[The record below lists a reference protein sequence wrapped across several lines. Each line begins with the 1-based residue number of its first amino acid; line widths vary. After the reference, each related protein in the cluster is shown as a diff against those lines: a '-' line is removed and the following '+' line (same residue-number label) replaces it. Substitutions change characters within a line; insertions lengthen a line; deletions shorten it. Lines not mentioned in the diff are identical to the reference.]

1 MSNLTPQDVDVRL
14 TATRNELVEE
24 DLRLWE
30 GLEDEKISRIAG
42 DEANKQLIDLVVD
55 ANQDTE
61 NRLSTEVLHRSE
73 GDLSNVSSLT
83 TLAQALSQYRI
94 KTDLE
99 IGNEKIARQQLG
111 VDLTTRINS
120 FVASWDHDK
129 FLIYQSIQTVQLD
142 VNNKYVSMD
151 LRIKKYEDML
161 QDITMDSIQITMDS
175 GEINMGA
182 WTILSQARE
191 WDLEI
196 LGKFKDYKHDTDQG
210 IDEALKDIQDKLPV
224 VEDIINKAIEQ
235 LSNAPIIQALDER
248 IGSSEITID
257 GVTQTVMQHQIDN
270 QNEMI
275 KLAKSLADQVVA
287 ESESLNE
294 QLTLETTTRID
305 ALVRE
310 AAIRAAQLEQE
321 ALDRSAEI
329 DAKVQVI
336 TIDVDQDITNVN
348 NAINELNAELDI
360 QVAAL
365 NTLVDQ
371 ADAKATAIESNVAT
385 QVTNL
390 NNKADS
396 IRADLTAEE
405 NARII
410 AISGLNDGLTQEIQF
425 RKDGDTANIAAL
437 ENYKTSN
444 DAALAN
450 VRVELGAN
458 ITATTANA
466 AKITSLDTRL
476 VVNETLAASAVSKA
490 ETALTQNTAM
500 AVDITS
506 VKASITGLQGDLA
519 NKADADAFNQ
529 LKAQVT
535 NIDGK
540 VTTQASDITALQT
553 TVTSQ
558 GGAITANTS
567 AISQL
572 ETVQTSQGSKI
583 TQLSTDTSSLRAD
596 LTVIEDG
603 LETKVDNQAF
613 NELMTRTDIAE
624 GKIDVHSSDIT
635 SLQTSLATTNN
646 NVATKASAA
655 SVTALDSKVTS
666 QGNTI
671 TSQGTAITKLT
682 NDLALTNAAA
692 ATKADASALTALDS
706 KVTGIG
712 GRVTSNSKS
721 ITALGNKITAVEGA
735 ISTKAEATAVNALT
749 TRVTTIE
756 GVNTSQGTSITKL
769 TNDLATTNTELTT
782 KASSAALS
790 ALDSKVTTQ
799 AGITTSQGAA
809 ITKLTNDLALTDTA
823 VAKKAEATALSALDT
838 KVTGQGNTLTSQGT
852 AITKLTTDLSTLD
865 TKVNT
870 KANSTV
876 VSYLDSKVTSIEGTV
891 TSQGTSLTSLTNRVE
906 LAEGNINK
914 KADSSA
920 VTSLG
925 SKVTQ
930 QGLDITSQGASI
942 TRIDAAIDAT
952 NLAVATKA
960 SAAALSTLD
969 SKVTSI
975 DGKVSSTTSAITA
988 LTGRVTA
995 TEGALT
1001 TKASVDAVNSLTTR
1015 ITSAEG
1021 TIASQTTS
1029 ITSLNSGLV
1038 TTNTKVTAAQTAA
1051 NNANTLAGGKGKV
1064 FFQNAEPAVADRL
1077 VQNLWIDT
1085 TGNNNTP
1092 KRWLTNAWVAVN
1104 DKIATDALT
1113 AANAAN
1119 VAIATKADASA
1130 LSSLDS
1136 KVTSINGTV
1145 TSQGVSIT
1153 NLNTRLSSA
1162 EGALTT
1168 KANSSAVSALD
1179 TKVTQQ
1185 GNTITSQ
1192 GTDITKLKADLA
1204 LTNTAVSTKAS
1215 SEALQSLDNRV
1226 VSIDGKVTTNASSI
1240 TALNGKMTTV
1250 ENGLATK
1257 ANGSA
1262 LSALTTRV
1270 SNAEGELS
1278 SQSSKV
1284 TKLEADVGN
1293 TSTYIISTSRNGG
1306 YREGGLPWGLYN
1318 ATLTKLAVF
1327 SRGFNLAVWANDG
1340 SYSSVQRFDT
1350 YDSTANIAS
1359 LATALLALPVNTYFT
1374 LVGADNIGTASA
1386 LQGNVELKNF
1396 IIANGGSASY
1406 YSTWGGNNLPIFT
1419 SMVGTG
1425 TGTGI
1430 QHSFNSNVTDDW
1442 IKYPISLISGI
1453 PEGFAG
1459 VQPIDESKFAT
1470 ASAISIL
1477 DSKVTN
1483 IDGVV
1488 TGHSTQLSNLTASIA
1503 GKANTSALNS
1513 LTARVKAEEG
1523 KSSSQATSITNLN
1536 SSVDNA
1542 LKAVTVSDT
1551 RSTNQPPSWYW
1562 SNYTRRVVNEFKT
1575 QTVIGVDG
1583 FFGGTYCNLETKVYY
1598 SDPSG
1603 GDIIQTATSSVDPSL
1618 YVQRRSSG
1626 TAAWTA
1632 WAQPIKDLR
1641 DSLVTKASASAVN
1654 TLATKVTAIDGK
1666 VSANANDL
1674 TVLKGTV
1681 DNNQSYIIN
1690 NYYTKA
1696 DANNATA
1703 NQITQFESTLSVGG
1717 RNLVRNTVLPVT
1729 GDGWLFQEK
1738 LTRKI
1743 QGEVTITWEVV
1754 DESGAPANG
1763 GIGFNYGDSGSSGYE
1778 FIEYPSFATGKYK
1791 ITKTTDSGNYT
1802 HFGMYSNTRCTIKNV
1817 KIEDGSIPSTWTP
1830 APEDSIQE
1838 IEAQATAI
1846 KSLTTQVINIDG
1858 RVSSTASQVLTL
1870 ESFKSGIQNG
1880 EIPGNSIREINL
1892 TDPSYGQDT
1901 YFPVILSGIPTT
1913 TRTHL
1918 SIVATLDSGAKP
1930 SWASHLAGFSVNV
1943 AWDVTGAGWGTTVPD
1958 QVINNAVWKHCV
1970 NDVSPIMDVT
1980 QDGTSSQPLVWLR
1993 GGGRYYYS
2001 VPLSRSIAICPAYGT
2016 LTSSSGNVFIPRLF
2030 DANLIPVSLKQNN
2043 EKQTVRLQQTN
2054 QVVDGVKAVSTI
2066 SVDNNGFMS
2075 GYGLISQLVNGVVT
2089 SAFGINADY
2098 FYVGNSNANKKKPFM
2113 VLTSPQAIGG
2123 VTYPAGT
2130 WMDVALIA
2138 NATIGT
2144 AHIQDASITNA
2155 KIASL
2160 SAEKITAGI
2169 ISADRIGANSITAE
2183 KVTIGTGANLWAQPL
2198 FQYLPD
2204 FIGRSAQF
2212 GYTPALRGWGVQCL
2226 GRDHI
2231 APWST
2236 RITVKGGEQYVIE
2249 YTAGHNAGPI
2259 KSRGVG
2265 FWYTDVSSNMVGLSY
2280 PAGEVIGDLGNG
2292 WYKYRTTITVPE
2304 SPSLV
2309 FAMLFIQIEQSETES
2324 NPMYWTVGNVAIR
2337 RVNGGELI
2345 VNGAITADKLYSNTV
2360 SGMFANFGRFES
2372 NVAGVGTTVIS
2383 GPTIEV
2389 YDTQRLRVFIG
2400 VKP

>member
-42 DEANKQLIDLVVD
+42 DEAKKQLINLVVD

-83 TLAQALSQYRI
+83 ALAQALSQYRI

-142 VNNKYVSMD
+142 VNNKYASMD

-224 VEDIINKAIEQ
+224 VEDIINQAIEQ
-235 LSNAPIIQALDER
+235 ISNAPIIKELDALL
-248 IGSSEITID
+248 GSTIEDVDTVHEALIKEIQD
-257 GVTQTVMQHQIDN
+257 R
-270 QNEMI
+270 QNEMVSM
-275 KLAKSLADQVVA
+275 AQANADQIARYSTDLAAEIEAETQERVVA
-287 ESESLNE
+287 LQREAQIRQE
-294 QLTLETTTRID
+294 QLL
-305 ALVRE
+305 
-310 AAIRAAQLEQE
+310 QE
-321 ALDRSAEI
+321 AKDRSAEI
-329 DAKVQVI
+329 DEKI
-336 TIDVDQDITNVN
+336 RDINIDVDAD
-348 NAINELNAELDI
+348 L
-360 QVAAL
+360 AAL
-365 NTLVDQ
+365 NNRVDGVHQ
-371 ADAKATAIESNVAT
+371 DI
-385 QVTNL
+385 Q
-390 NNKADS
+390 D
-396 IRADLTAEE
+396 EE
-405 NARII
+405 TARIA
-410 AISGLNDGLTQEIQF
+410 AINLLNDGLTQEIQF
-425 RKDGDTANIAAL
+425 RKDGDVASIAAVD
-437 ENYKTSN
+437 NYKVSN
-444 DAALAN
+444 DQALAN
-450 VRVELGAN
+450 VRTDLQAN
-458 ITATTANA
+458 VTATSANTVL
-466 AKITSLDTRL
+466 IESLASRL
-476 VVNETLAASAVSKA
+476 VITQGDLADTKTLATSATQKA
-490 ETALTQNTAM
+490 ETALSETTAL
-500 AVDITS
+500 AQQLVTVNS
-506 VKASITGLQGDLA
+506 SIDNLENDLV
-519 NKADADAFNQ
+519 NKADAAAFNQ
-529 LKAQVT
+529 LSTKVTDIDGKVTTATTDITALKTSVTGLDNTIKGNTSAINKLETVQTVQGGNITQLTTDTTALQNSVELLQDDLATKADAEAFNQLSTKVTQNADTITVQSGDITRLKADLVVADNKINTKANSSALTALDTKVT

-540 VTTQASDITALQT
+540 VTTNS
-553 TVTSQ
+553 
-558 GGAITANTS
+558 
-567 AISQL
+567 
-572 ETVQTSQGSKI
+572 
-583 TQLSTDTSSLRAD
+583 ST
-596 LTVIEDG
+596 
-603 LETKVDNQAF
+603 
-613 NELMTRTDIAE
+613 
-624 GKIDVHSSDIT
+624 IT
-635 SLQTSLATTNN
+635 SLT
-646 NVATKASAA
+646 
-655 SVTALDSKVTS
+655 
-666 QGNTI
+666 
-671 TSQGTAITKLT
+671 
-682 NDLALTNAAA
+682 
-692 ATKADASALTALDS
+692 
-706 KVTGIG
+706 
-712 GRVTSNSKS
+712 GRVT
-721 ITALGNKITAVEGA
+721 T
-735 ISTKAEATAVNALT
+735 
-749 TRVTTIE
+749 
-756 GVNTSQGTSITKL
+756 
-769 TNDLATTNTELTT
+769 
-782 KASSAALS
+782 
-790 ALDSKVTTQ
+790 
-799 AGITTSQGAA
+799 
-809 ITKLTNDLALTDTA
+809 
-823 VAKKAEATALSALDT
+823 
-838 KVTGQGNTLTSQGT
+838 
-852 AITKLTTDLSTLD
+852 
-865 TKVNT
+865 
-870 KANSTV
+870 
-876 VSYLDSKVTSIEGTV
+876 
-891 TSQGTSLTSLTNRVE
+891 
-906 LAEGNINK
+906 AEGNINK

-920 VTSLG
+920 VTSLE

-975 DGKVSSTTSAITA
+975 DGKVSSNTSAITA
-988 LTGRVTA
+988 LTGRVTT
-995 TEGALT
+995 TEEALT
-1001 TKASVDAVNSLTTR
+1001 TKASVYAVNSLTTR

-1021 TIASQTTS
+1021 RIESQTTS

-1284 TKLEADVGN
+1284 TKLEAGVGN
-1293 TSTYIISTSRNGG
+1293 TSTYVISTSRDGS
-1306 YREGGLPWGLYN
+1306 YSEGGLPWGLYN

-1327 SRGFNLAVWANDG
+1327 SRGFNLVVWANDG

-1350 YDSTANIAS
+1350 YGSTANIAS

-1406 YSTWGGNNLPIFT
+1406 YATWGGTNLPIFT
-1419 SMVGTG
+1419 SMVRTG

-1430 QHSFNSNVTDDW
+1430 QHSFNSNVPNGW

-1459 VQPIDESKFAT
+1459 VQPIDESKFAA
-1470 ASAISIL
+1470 ASALSAL

-1483 IDGVV
+1483 IDGAVK
-1488 TGHSTQLSNLTASIA
+1488 GHSTQLSNLTASIA
-1503 GKANTSALNS
+1503 GKADTSALNY
-1513 LTARVKAEEG
+1513 LTARVEAEEG
-1523 KSSSQATSITNLN
+1523 KSLSQATSITNLN

-1575 QTVIGVDG
+1575 QTVIGVGG

-1598 SDPSG
+1598 SDPTG

-1626 TAAWTA
+1626 TAGWTA
-1632 WAQPIKDLR
+1632 WAQPMKDLR
-1641 DSLVTKASASAVN
+1641 DSLATKASASAVN
-1654 TLATKVTAIDGK
+1654 TLATQVTAIDGK
-1666 VSANANDL
+1666 VSANADDL

-1703 NQITQFESTLSVGG
+1703 NQITQFKSTLSVGG
-1717 RNLVRNTVLPVT
+1717 RNLVRNTALPVT
-1729 GDGWLFQEK
+1729 GNGWLFQEK

-1743 QGEVTITWEVV
+1743 QGEVTITWDVE
-1754 DESGAPANG
+1754 DLSGAPLGG
-1763 GIGFNYGDSGSSGYE
+1763 GIGFNMGNGGLGGYE
-1778 FIEYPSFATGKYK
+1778 YFDYLIYTTGKHK
-1791 ITKTTDSGNYT
+1791 ITKVLDSKTFT
-1802 HFGMYSNTRCTIKNV
+1802 HFGFYSNSNCKITNV
-1817 KIEDGSIPSTWTP
+1817 KVEDGSVPSTWTP
-1830 APEDSIQE
+1830 APEDNIQE
-1838 IEAQATAI
+1838 IEAQASAVN
-1846 KSLTTQVINIDG
+1846 SLTTQVSNIDG

-1870 ESFKSGIQNG
+1870 TSTVNGIPQGSGNLLLNSDFSSDTTANSRNPKYWSFAHHVATPDNKV
-1880 EIPGNSIREINL
+1880 L
-1892 TDPSYGQDT
+1892 TDSDMLDWKINAEPSRTLQLHAQGAYDPSLSYYIEASQYTAITGGKPYQISAYTGAHRT
-1901 YFPVILSGIPTT
+1901 YVYIFAYFYDANGALITNTPLGAAHSTNANEKLGGKNLDGYKRIYQTMTAPVNAVSLRFVIRMLAHNDSYAFI
-1913 TRTHL
+1913 TRCMVTEL
-1918 SIVATLDSGAKP
+1918 TKESNALV
-1930 SWASHLAGFSVNV
+1930 SWADSAG
-1943 AWDVTGAGWGTTVPD
+1943 AAY
-1958 QVINNAVWKHCV
+1958 
-1970 NDVSPIMDVT
+1970 VSI
-1980 QDGTSSQPLVWLR
+1980 
-1993 GGGRYYYS
+1993 
-2001 VPLSRSIAICPAYGT
+2001 
-2016 LTSSSGNVFIPRLF
+2016 
-2030 DANLIPVSLKQNN
+2030 
-2043 EKQTVRLQQTN
+2043 QQTN
-2054 QVVDGVKAVSTI
+2054 QVVDGVKAVSTV

-2113 VLTSPQAIGG
+2113 VLTSPQTIGG
-2123 VTYPAGT
+2123 VTYPTGT

-2198 FQYLPD
+2198 FQYYPG
-2204 FIGRSAQF
+2204 FGGRSAQF
-2212 GYTPALRGWGVQCL
+2212 GYTPKLRGWGVQCL

-2265 FWYTDVSSNMVGLSY
+2265 FWYTDVQGNMVGLSY

-2292 WYKYRTTITVPE
+2292 WYKYRVTITVPE

-2324 NPMYWTVGNVAIR
+2324 NPMYWTVGNVSIR

>member
-42 DEANKQLIDLVVD
+42 DEANKQLINLVVD

-83 TLAQALSQYRI
+83 ALAQALSQYRI

-142 VNNKYVSMD
+142 VNNKYASMD

-224 VEDIINKAIEQ
+224 VEDIINQAIEQ
-235 LSNAPIIQALDER
+235 ISNAPIIKELDALL
-248 IGSSEITID
+248 GSTIEDVDTVHEALIKEIQD
-257 GVTQTVMQHQIDN
+257 R
-270 QNEMI
+270 QNEMVSM
-275 KLAKSLADQVVA
+275 AQANADQIARYSTDLAAEIEAETQERVVA
-287 ESESLNE
+287 LQREAQIRQE
-294 QLTLETTTRID
+294 QLL
-305 ALVRE
+305 
-310 AAIRAAQLEQE
+310 QE
-321 ALDRSAEI
+321 AKDRSAEI
-329 DAKVQVI
+329 DEKI
-336 TIDVDQDITNVN
+336 RDINIDVDAD
-348 NAINELNAELDI
+348 L
-360 QVAAL
+360 AAL
-365 NTLVDQ
+365 NNRVDGVHQ
-371 ADAKATAIESNVAT
+371 DI
-385 QVTNL
+385 Q
-390 NNKADS
+390 D
-396 IRADLTAEE
+396 EE
-405 NARII
+405 TARIA
-410 AISGLNDGLTQEIQF
+410 AINLLNDGLTQEIQF
-425 RKDGDTANIAAL
+425 RKDGDVASIAAVD
-437 ENYKTSN
+437 NYKVSN
-444 DAALAN
+444 DQALAN
-450 VRVELGAN
+450 VRTDLQAN
-458 ITATTANA
+458 VTATSANTVL
-466 AKITSLDTRL
+466 IESLASRL
-476 VVNETLAASAVSKA
+476 VITQGDLADTKTLATSATQKA
-490 ETALTQNTAM
+490 ETALSETTAL
-500 AVDITS
+500 AQQLVTVNS
-506 VKASITGLQGDLA
+506 SIDNLENDLV
-519 NKADADAFNQ
+519 NKADAAAFNQ
-529 LKAQVT
+529 LSTKVTDIDGKVTTATTDITALKTSVTGLDNTIKGNTSAINKLETVQTVQGGNITQLTTDTTALQNSVELLQDDLATKADAEAFNQLSTKVTQNADTITVQSGDITRLKADLVVADNKINTKANSSALTALDTKVT

-540 VTTQASDITALQT
+540 VTTNS
-553 TVTSQ
+553 
-558 GGAITANTS
+558 
-567 AISQL
+567 
-572 ETVQTSQGSKI
+572 
-583 TQLSTDTSSLRAD
+583 ST
-596 LTVIEDG
+596 
-603 LETKVDNQAF
+603 
-613 NELMTRTDIAE
+613 
-624 GKIDVHSSDIT
+624 IT
-635 SLQTSLATTNN
+635 SLT
-646 NVATKASAA
+646 
-655 SVTALDSKVTS
+655 
-666 QGNTI
+666 
-671 TSQGTAITKLT
+671 
-682 NDLALTNAAA
+682 
-692 ATKADASALTALDS
+692 
-706 KVTGIG
+706 
-712 GRVTSNSKS
+712 GRVT
-721 ITALGNKITAVEGA
+721 T
-735 ISTKAEATAVNALT
+735 
-749 TRVTTIE
+749 
-756 GVNTSQGTSITKL
+756 
-769 TNDLATTNTELTT
+769 
-782 KASSAALS
+782 
-790 ALDSKVTTQ
+790 
-799 AGITTSQGAA
+799 
-809 ITKLTNDLALTDTA
+809 
-823 VAKKAEATALSALDT
+823 
-838 KVTGQGNTLTSQGT
+838 
-852 AITKLTTDLSTLD
+852 
-865 TKVNT
+865 
-870 KANSTV
+870 
-876 VSYLDSKVTSIEGTV
+876 
-891 TSQGTSLTSLTNRVE
+891 
-906 LAEGNINK
+906 AEGNINK

-920 VTSLG
+920 VTSLE

-975 DGKVSSTTSAITA
+975 DGKVSSNTSAITA
-988 LTGRVTA
+988 LTGRVTT
-995 TEGALT
+995 TEEALT
-1001 TKASVDAVNSLTTR
+1001 TKASVYAVNSLTTR

-1021 TIASQTTS
+1021 RIESQTTS

-1179 TKVTQQ
+1179 SKVTQQ

-1284 TKLEADVGN
+1284 TKLEAGVGN
-1293 TSTYIISTSRNGG
+1293 TSTYVISTSRDGS
-1306 YREGGLPWGLYN
+1306 YSEGGLPWGLYN

-1327 SRGFNLAVWANDG
+1327 SRGFNLVVWANDG

-1350 YDSTANIAS
+1350 YGSTANIAS

-1406 YSTWGGNNLPIFT
+1406 YATWGGTNLPIFT
-1419 SMVGTG
+1419 SMVRTG

-1430 QHSFNSNVTDDW
+1430 QHSFNSNVPNGW

-1459 VQPIDESKFAT
+1459 VQPIDESKFAA
-1470 ASAISIL
+1470 ASALSAL

-1483 IDGVV
+1483 IDGAVK
-1488 TGHSTQLSNLTASIA
+1488 GHSTQLSNLTASIA
-1503 GKANTSALNS
+1503 GKADTSALNY
-1513 LTARVKAEEG
+1513 LTARVEAEEG
-1523 KSSSQATSITNLN
+1523 KSLSQATSITNLN

-1575 QTVIGVDG
+1575 QTVIGVGG

-1598 SDPSG
+1598 SDPTG

-1626 TAAWTA
+1626 TAGWTA
-1632 WAQPIKDLR
+1632 WAQPMKDLR
-1641 DSLVTKASASAVN
+1641 DSLATKASASAVN
-1654 TLATKVTAIDGK
+1654 TLATQVTAIDGK
-1666 VSANANDL
+1666 VSANADDL

-1703 NQITQFESTLSVGG
+1703 NQITQFKSTLSVGG
-1717 RNLVRNTVLPVT
+1717 RNLVRNTALPVT
-1729 GDGWLFQEK
+1729 GNDWLFQEK

-1743 QGEVTITWEVV
+1743 QGEVTITWDVE
-1754 DESGAPANG
+1754 DLSGAPLGG
-1763 GIGFNYGDSGSSGYE
+1763 GIGFNMGNGGLGGYE
-1778 FIEYPSFATGKYK
+1778 YFDYPIYTTGKHK
-1791 ITKTTDSGNYT
+1791 ITKVLDSKTFT
-1802 HFGMYSNTRCTIKNV
+1802 HFGFYSNSNCKITNV
-1817 KIEDGSIPSTWTP
+1817 KVEDGSVPSTWTP
-1830 APEDSIQE
+1830 APEDSEIGGRNLLYNSDFRKGLGYWGSYGSPVTVIEANLNNKLTKYAFINGTVGGLYMLAVNIPYSVKAGDIMTLSFYARGNGGMRVGFDAVNKDITIDGTWRRYAVTLRRKEVDSTIMYVNGASYADIALPKLELGDKATDWTPAPEDNIQE
-1838 IEAQATAI
+1838 IEAQATAVN
-1846 KSLTTQVINIDG
+1846 SLTTQVSNIDD

-1901 YFPVILSGIPTT
+1901 YFPVILSDISTT

-1918 SIVATLDSGAKP
+1918 SIVATLDGGAKP
-1930 SWASHLAGFSVNV
+1930 SWALHPAGFSANV
-1943 AWDVTGAGWGTTVPD
+1943 AWDVTGSGWGTTVPD
-1958 QVINNAVWKHCV
+1958 QVINNAVWNHCV
-1970 NDVSPIMDVT
+1970 NDVSPIIDVT
-1980 QDGTSSQPLVWLR
+1980 QDWTSSQPLVWLR

-2016 LTSSSGNVFIPRLF
+2016 LTSRIGNVYSPRLY
-2030 DANLIPVSLKQNN
+2030 DANLIPVSLKQSN

-2054 QVVDGVKAVSTI
+2054 AVVDGVKAVSTI

-2113 VLTSPQAIGG
+2113 VLTSPQTIGG

-2198 FQYLPD
+2198 FQHYPG
-2204 FIGRSAQF
+2204 FGGRSAQYV
-2212 GYTPALRGWGVQCL
+2212 YTPELRGWGVQCL

-2259 KSRGVG
+2259 KSKGVG
-2265 FWYTDVSSNMVGLSY
+2265 FWYTDVHGNTVNLAY
-2280 PAGEVIGDLGNG
+2280 PAGEVIGYLGYG

-2324 NPMYWTVGNVAIR
+2324 NPAHWTVGNVSIR